1 MAVQES
7 RVLPAQFIEDVGK
20 DYATQ
25 LKGLTSIPLATDQ
38 FAPTVAAQDPLQTQ
52 AYQLGQQ
59 GVGAY
64 QPYLTQAGAYA
75 GPTGYQQF
83 MSPYQQDI
91 IDTTMADFDKQAAQG
106 ILGIGEM
113 AAKTGNLGGGREGVM
128 RSEYQTQS
136 DLNRA
141 AMLAQL
147 RQQGF
152 GQAQQLAGQAFGQQ
166 MQMGQAV
173 PSLQSQDISQLG
185 QLGGIQQ
192 AQAQAE
198 ADASREKARLTAFEP
213 YERLNTYGSGVM
225 GLISGMPSRYT
236 STVTPNPTPLQ
247 TALGTGAVLSGIYGN
262 LGGINTGKNN
272 IANQYGANYL
282 GQMLDPTFKG

>member
-1 MAVQES
+1 
-7 RVLPAQFIEDVGK
+7 
-20 DYATQ
+20 
-25 LKGLTSIPLATDQ
+25 
-38 FAPTVAAQDPLQTQ
+38 
-52 AYQLGQQ
+52 
-59 GVGAY
+59 
-64 QPYLTQAGAYA
+64 
-75 GPTGYQQF
+75 
-83 MSPYQQDI
+83 
-91 IDTTMADFDKQAAQG
+91 
-106 ILGIGEM
+106 
-113 AAKTGNLGGGREGVM
+113 
-128 RSEYQTQS
+128 
-136 DLNRA
+136 
-141 AMLAQL
+141 
-147 RQQGF
+147 
-152 GQAQQLAGQAFGQQ
+152 
-166 MQMGQAV
+166 MQMGQAL
-173 PSLQSQDISQLG
+173 PSLQRADISQLG